1 MADEKKQQPLES
13 LMGTTI
19 EKIKQMVDVNTV
31 VGTPIASPD
40 GTIIVPV
47 SKVSYGFA
55 SGGSSFVAKSASNK
69 DLFGGGTG
77 AGVSVSPIAFIVISN
92 GDAKVLTIDPPNTG
106 VAEKALAMAPDVIE
120 KIKAMFTKDDKEKS
134 NETTDTQT
142 TAEKKD
148 S

>member
-1 MADEKKQQPLES
+1 MTMADEKKQPLES

-31 VGTPIASPD
+31 VGNPITSPD

-55 SGGSSFVAKSASNK
+55 SGGSSFVAKSAPNK

-77 AGVSVSPIAFIVISN
+77 AGVSVNPIAFIVISN
-92 GDAKVLTIDPPNTG
+92 GNAKVLTIDPPNTG
-106 VAEKALAMAPDVIE
+106 VAEKALAMAPDVID
-120 KIKAMFTKDDKEKS
+120 KIKEMFNKDDKEKS
-134 NETTDTQT
+134 DDKKTETTE
-142 TAEKKD
+142 EKKE
-148 S
+148 